1 MNKIEVKTVFMFN
14 QYASSPGIPG
24 STRHFNLAR
33 ELIRKGI
40 DVYIFSSNFNHLAKR
55 NVRNSPGLYS
65 IENVEGV
72 NFVRLNTFNY
82 YHNNWRR
89 FINIL
94 HYGIKSYWISLKL
107 AKKGIYPDVAVGTL
121 AHPFSVAA
129 AYRVSKKQNARFF
142 IDIGDLWPEVF
153 VTSDKMSEKNLMY
166 IFIKKIMSYFYQK
179 ADKIICLT
187 DEAKNYFK
195 NIGCETKAILV
206 PPGIRVNGSLPKEFN
221 ANHTDEFKVIYAG
234 SFQPIYPLDNLI
246 RAAKII
252 SDSGNK
258 NIKFVLVGN
267 GIQKDSLKDL
277 ANQLNVN
284 NVDFLSPLPKGELL
298 EFLKNASAFVLI
310 EKKASYGFPNKIIDY
325 LSIGRPIIYAS
336 PVRHKILSSG
346 CCIEASNDDPE
357 DIAVAVMNIASMPE
371 SKRIDIMLSAR
382 EFLQKHHDIEIIT
395 QNFIEHLG

>member
-1 MNKIEVKTVFMFN
+1 MNNNLVKTVFMFN

-33 ELIRKGI
+33 ELVRKGI

-55 NVRNSPGLYS
+55 NVRNSPALYS
-65 IENVEGV
+65 MEKVEGV
-72 NFVRLNTFNY
+72 NFVRMNTFNY

-89 FINIL
+89 FVNIL
-94 HYGIKSYWISLKL
+94 HYGIKSYRISLKL
-107 AKKGIYPDVAVGTL
+107 AEKGICPDVAVGTL

-153 VTSDKMSEKNLMY
+153 VTSGKMSQKNVMY
-166 IFIKKIMSYFYQK
+166 ISIKKIMSYFYQR

-187 DEAKNYFK
+187 DESRNYFK
-195 NIGCETKAILV
+195 NIGCETKSILV
-206 PPGIRVNGSLPKEFN
+206 PPGIRFNGSISKDFN
-221 ANHTDEFKVIYAG
+221 PNHTDNFKVIYAG

-252 SDSGNK
+252 LDLGNK

-267 GIQKDSLKDL
+267 GIQKDSLKNL
-277 ANQLNVN
+277 ANELNVN
-284 NVDFLSPLPKGELL
+284 NVEFLSPLPKGELL

-325 LSIGRPIIYAS
+325 LSVGRPIIYAS
-336 PVRHKILSSG
+336 PVRHEILNSE
-346 CCIEASNDDPE
+346 CCIEASSSDPK
-357 DIAVAVMNIASMPE
+357 DIAEAVINVASMPE
-371 SKRIDIMLSAR
+371 SKRMDIASNAR
-382 EFLQKHHDIEIIT
+382 EFLYKHHDIEKIA
-395 QNFIEHLG
+395 QNFIEHLR